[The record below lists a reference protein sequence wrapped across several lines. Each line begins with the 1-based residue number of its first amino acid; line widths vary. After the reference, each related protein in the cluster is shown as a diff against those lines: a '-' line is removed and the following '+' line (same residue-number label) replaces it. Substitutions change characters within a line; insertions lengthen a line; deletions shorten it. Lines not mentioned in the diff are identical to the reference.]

1 MKPVAAF
8 VPTSLTLVWIHRV
21 SLGVCSTGTHIQLCV
36 VSSKFL
42 ARWTSP
48 QKRRNYFLRR
58 ARGRLRQ
65 AQGAGHVPTPFT
77 MLFCSP
83 KNAQTKLGLY
93 WWPWAHMCASV
104 CLRKSTGSHQ
114 KVKSMCL
121 GEIGTRVTFFR
132 SQLEQRQLLHDRIKC
147 LRKTRSCDEI
157 AFLALAKEKKN
168 QLTNISKSQG
178 ISLPC
183 VANYTGTMNTILQ
196 SLGNSIDTNFSGG
209 TYQ

>member
-1 MKPVAAF
+1 MSACLLAVEIYARFIKMKPVTAF

-42 ARWTSP
+42 AQWTSP

-58 ARGRLRQ
+58 ARGRLSQ

-104 CLRKSTGSHQ
+104 CLCKSTGSHQ
-114 KVKSMCL
+114 KVKSMVF
-121 GEIGTRVTFFR
+121 GWNRNESEFFSFTAR
-132 SQLEQRQLLHDRIKC
+132 
-147 LRKTRSCDEI
+147 T
-157 AFLALAKEKKN
+157 AATA
-168 QLTNISKSQG
+168 TW
-178 ISLPC
+178 
-183 VANYTGTMNTILQ
+183 
-196 SLGNSIDTNFSGG
+196 
-209 TYQ
+209 

>member
-1 MKPVAAF
+1 MKPVTAF

-42 ARWTSP
+42 ARWTCP

-58 ARGRLRQ
+58 ARGRLRR

-83 KNAQTKLGLY
+83 KIAQTKLGLY
-93 WWPWAHMCASV
+93 WWPWAHMRASV
-104 CLRKSTGSHQ
+104 CLGKSTGSHQ
-114 KVKSMCL
+114 TMCL
-121 GEIGTRVTFFR
+121 GEIGTRVTFLR
-132 SQLEQRQLLHDRIKC
+132 SQLEQRQLLHDRINC

-157 AFLALAKEKKN
+157 AFLALAKEKKK

>member
-1 MKPVAAF
+1 MKPVTAF
-8 VPTSLTLVWIHRV
+8 VLTSLTLVWIHRV
-21 SLGVCSTGTHIQLCV
+21 SLGVCSTGTHNQTWA

-58 ARGRLRQ
+58 ARGRLRR

-83 KNAQTKLGLY
+83 KIAQTKLGLY
-93 WWPWAHMCASV
+93 WWPWAHMRASV
-104 CLRKSTGSHQ
+104 CLGKSTGSHQ
-114 KVKSMCL
+114 TMCL
-121 GEIGTRVTFFR
+121 GEIGTRVTFLR
-132 SQLEQRQLLHDRIKC
+132 SQLEQQQLLHDRINC
-147 LRKTRSCDEI
+147 LRRTRSCDEI
-157 AFLALAKEKKN
+157 AFLALAKEKK
-168 QLTNISKSQG
+168 QQTNISKSQG

-183 VANYTGTMNTILQ
+183 AANYTRTMNTILQ